1 MIELNVKKM
10 NLKQF
15 GWEVLDE
22 VQPMSTNKT
31 EFTKLQNGITELRFL
46 DESPFVRWAHWINT
60 AKRNISCLGAN
71 CPVCESVKASKSVG
85 AKPAY
90 TSNRKFA
97 MHVFNFTT
105 NRVEILEQGKTFF
118 TQLRALHE
126 EIGDIRNYNIKIK
139 TQNAGSTDV
148 TYTLMP
154 CAPTELN
161 EEQIEPVLQTEG
173 AVLVLAGA
181 GSGKTRVLTARI
193 CHLVEMGVNPYNI
206 LAITFIHYLLYQN

>member
-1 MIELNVKKM
+1 MRKLNVEKM

-22 VQPMSTNKT
+22 TQPTMTTKT

-60 AKRNISCLGAN
+60 AKRNISCLGAT
-71 CPVCESVKASKSVG
+71 CPVCESIKASKSAG
-85 AKPAY
+85 ARPAY

-97 MHVFNFTT
+97 MHVLNLNTGK
-105 NRVEILEQGKTFF
+105 VEILEQGKTFF

-126 EIGDIRNYNIKIK
+126 EIGDIRNYNIKVK

-154 CAPTELN
+154 MSPTELN
-161 EEQIEPVLQTEG
+161 EEQLEMVKDLKAFEEVFKVPTREQVLQ
-173 AVLVLAGA
+173 LMS
-181 GSGKTRVLTARI
+181 GSTPDEVFGNKSDEDEKIGL
-193 CHLVEMGVNPYNI
+193 
-206 LAITFIHYLLYQN
+206 